1 MSDIWANLRIRC
13 YTCNGTGEYRGQ
25 DSSSSSCPE
34 CNGDKYVDSRMQV
47 DFGNI
52 VDKLD
57 AIITE
62 QASQRVDLTAALT
75 QIWNRVKDL

>member
-1 MSDIWANLRIRC
+1 
-13 YTCNGTGEYRGQ
+13 
-25 DSSSSSCPE
+25 
-34 CNGDKYVDSRMQV
+34 MQV